1 MNNPVIIGVLA
12 WLFPGAGHFLQGKH
26 VRGLILSA
34 AIWSMIIIAIFS
46 GGAYFPGFGFDDGQL
61 LYMLNLFAKA
71 GNGLGTGLSYL
82 FSMEPDSKAAALST
96 FEYGGKFI
104 ETAGLL
110 NYLAIIDAIDI
121 YLGRKK

>member
-1 MNNPVIIGVLA
+1 MDNPVVIGILS
-12 WLFPGAGHFLQGKH
+12 WIFPGAGHIVQGRM
-26 VRGLILSA
+26 VRGLIMAA
-34 AIWSMIIIAIFS
+34 AIWSMFIIAVFS

-71 GNGLGTGLSYL
+71 GNGLGVVLSYL
-82 FSMEPDSKAAALST
+82 FSMEPDPTAAAKST
-96 FEYGGKFI
+96 FEYGGKFM

-110 NYLAIIDAIDI
+110 NYLVIIDAIDI